1 MTGKGDRVN
10 AIATEHRTPSSLL
23 GMVIFITSELMF
35 FGALFGAYFTIR
47 AQAGEWPPAGTPHID
62 ALRTAVFTV
71 FLVASSFTQ
80 HLGVLAIRRGDRR
93 GLIRWTGITIL
104 LGVLFLAGQGL
115 EYAELLAGD
124 FTIGTNVFG
133 TLFFT
138 MTGFHGLHVAGGLL
152 MLSIVVAK
160 GRMGHLTA
168 ERHGPADAVGYY
180 WHFVDVVWILL
191 FTVLYLL
198 A

>member
-1 MTGKGDRVN
+1 VTVV
-10 AIATEHRTPSSLL
+10 ATERRTPSSLL

-47 AQAGEWPPAGTPHID
+47 AQAGEWPPAETPHID
-62 ALRTAVFTV
+62 AIRTGVFTV

-80 HLGVLAIRRGDRR
+80 HLGVLAIRRGDRSR
-93 GLIRWTGITIL
+93 LIRWTGITIA
-104 LGVLFLAGQGL
+104 LGIAFLAGQGL
-115 EYAELLAGD
+115 EYTELFTED

-152 MLSIVVAK
+152 MLSIVAAK
-160 GRMGHLTA
+160 GRMGHFDA
-168 ERHGPADAVGYY
+168 DRHGPAEAVGYY
-180 WHFVDVVWILL
+180 WHFVDVVWIFL

-198 A
+198 V

>member
-1 MTGKGDRVN
+1 VADTVAVPGAAQR
-10 AIATEHRTPSSLL
+10 RTPSSVL

-47 AQAGEWPPAGTPHID
+47 AQAGEWPPVGTPHID
-62 ALRTAVFTV
+62 ALRTAIFTV

-80 HLGVLAIRRGDRR
+80 HLGVVAIRRGERD
-93 GLIRWTGITIL
+93 GLVRWTFITIA
-104 LGVLFLAGQGL
+104 LGVVFLIGQGI
-115 EYAELLAGD
+115 EYAELFDEG

-152 MLSIVVAK
+152 MLAIVGAK
-160 GRMGHLTA
+160 GRMGHFTA
-168 ERHGPADAVGYY
+168 ERHGPAEAVGYY
-180 WHFVDVVWILL
+180 WHFVDVVWL
-191 FTVLYLL
+191 FLFLVLYIL

>member
-1 MTGKGDRVN
+1 MAGIGTVAAPAVR
-10 AIATEHRTPSSLL
+10 RTPGSLL

-47 AQAGEWPPAGTPHID
+47 AQAGEWPPEGTPHID
-62 ALRTAVFTV
+62 ALRTAIFTI

-80 HLGVLAIRRGDRR
+80 HLGVMAIRKGKKDGCVLWTAVTIAL
-93 GLIRWTGITIL
+93 GLVF
-104 LGVLFLAGQGL
+104 LGGQAL
-115 EYAELLAGD
+115 EYSELFDEG

-152 MLSIVVAK
+152 MLAIVGAK
-160 GRMGHLTA
+160 ARMGHFTA
-168 ERHGPADAVGYY
+168 ERHGPAEAVGYY
-180 WHFVDVVWILL
+180 WHFVDVVWL
-191 FTVLYLL
+191 FLFLVLYLL
-198 A
+198 T

>member
-1 MTGKGDRVN
+1 VN
-10 AIATEHRTPSSLL
+10 AVATEGRTPSSLL

-47 AQAGEWPPAGTPHID
+47 AQAGEWPPADTPHID
-62 ALRTAVFTV
+62 ALRTGVFTV

-80 HLGVLAIRRGDRR
+80 HLGVLAIRRGDLS
-93 GLIRWTGITIL
+93 GLVRWTGITIL
-104 LGVLFLAGQGL
+104 LGILFLAGQGL
-115 EYAELLAGD
+115 EYSELFSED

-160 GRMGHLTA
+160 GRMGHFTA
-168 ERHGPADAVGYY
+168 ERHGPTEAVGYY
-180 WHFVDVVWILL
+180 WHFVDVVWIFL

>member
-1 MTGKGDRVN
+1 VN
-10 AIATEHRTPSSLL
+10 AVATERRSASSLL

-47 AQAGEWPPAGTPHID
+47 AQAGEWPPADTPQID
-62 ALRTAVFTV
+62 AIRTGVFTV

-80 HLGVLAIRRGDRR
+80 HLGVLAIRRGDRS
-93 GLIRWTGITIL
+93 GLIRWTGITIA
-104 LGVLFLAGQGL
+104 LGIVFLAGQGL
-115 EYAELLAGD
+115 EYAELLAED

-133 TLFFT
+133 SLFFT
-138 MTGFHGLHVAGGLL
+138 MTGFHGLHVVGGLL
-152 MLSIVVAK
+152 MLSIVAAK
-160 GRMGHLTA
+160 GRMRHFDA
-168 ERHGPADAVGYY
+168 VRHGPVEAVGYY

>member
-1 MTGKGDRVN
+1 MTAV
-10 AIATEHRTPSSLL
+10 ATEHRTPSSLL

-47 AQAGEWPPAGTPHID
+47 AQAGEWPPGDTPHID
-62 ALRTAVFTV
+62 ALRTGVFTV

-80 HLGVLAIRRGDRR
+80 HLGVLAIGRGNR
-93 GLIRWTGITIL
+93 GGLLRWTGITIL

-115 EYAELLAGD
+115 EYAELFAED

-168 ERHGPADAVGYY
+168 ERHGPAEAVGYY

>member
-1 MTGKGDRVN
+1 MADIVTVAAPADR
-10 AIATEHRTPSSLL
+10 RTPSSLL

-47 AQAGEWPPAGTPHID
+47 AQAGEWPPDGTPHID
-62 ALRTAVFTV
+62 AARTAIFTV

-80 HLGVLAIRRGDRR
+80 HLGVVAIRRGER
-93 GLIRWTGITIL
+93 GGLVRWTAITIA
-104 LGVLFLAGQGL
+104 LGVVFLLGQGL
-115 EYAELLAGD
+115 EYSELFADD

-152 MLSIVVAK
+152 MLAIVGAK
-160 GRMGHLTA
+160 CRMGHLSAVRT
-168 ERHGPADAVGYY
+168 GPAEAVGYY
-180 WHFVDVVWILL
+180 WHFVDVVWL
-191 FTVLYLL
+191 FLFLVLYLL
-198 A
+198 T

>member
-1 MTGKGDRVN
+1 MADIVVVPAAAHR
-10 AIATEHRTPSSLL
+10 RTPSSLL

-47 AQAGEWPPAGTPHID
+47 AQAGVWPPEGTPQID
-62 ALRTAVFTV
+62 APRTAIFTV

-80 HLGVLAIRRGDRR
+80 HLGVVAIRRGERDA
-93 GLIRWTGITIL
+93 LVRWTAITIA
-104 LGVLFLAGQGL
+104 LGVVFLLGQGL
-115 EYAELLAGD
+115 EYAELFDEG

-152 MLSIVVAK
+152 MLAIVGAK
-160 GRMGHLTA
+160 GRMGHFTA
-168 ERHGPADAVGYY
+168 DRHGPAEAVGYY
-180 WHFVDVVWILL
+180 WHFVDVVWL
-191 FTVLYLL
+191 FLFLVLYVL

>member
-1 MTGKGDRVN
+1 MAGAGTVAAPSAR
-10 AIATEHRTPSSLL
+10 RTASSLL

-47 AQAGEWPPAGTPHID
+47 AQAGEWPPEGTPHID
-62 ALRTAVFTV
+62 AVRTAIFTI

-80 HLGVLAIRRGDRR
+80 HLGVVAIRRGDRD
-93 GLIRWTGITIL
+93 GCVRWTALTVA
-104 LGVLFLAGQGL
+104 LGLVFLGGQAL
-115 EYAELLAGD
+115 EYSELFDEG

-152 MLSIVVAK
+152 MLTIVGAK
-160 GRMGHLTA
+160 AQMGHFSA
-168 ERHGPADAVGYY
+168 ESHGPAEAVGYY
-180 WHFVDVVWILL
+180 WHFVDVVWL
-191 FTVLYLL
+191 FLFLVLYILV
-198 A
+198 

>member
-1 MTGKGDRVN
+1 VS
-10 AIATEHRTPSSLL
+10 AVATERRTPSSLL
-23 GMVIFITSELMF
+23 GMVIFITSEMMF

-47 AQAGEWPPAGTPHID
+47 AQAGEWPPADTPPID
-62 ALRTAVFTV
+62 ALRTGIFTI

-80 HLGVLAIRRGDRR
+80 HLGVLAIRREDRA
-93 GLIRWTGITIL
+93 GLIRWTEITIL
-104 LGVLFLAGQGL
+104 LGILFLAGQGL
-115 EYAELLAGD
+115 EYAELFAED

-138 MTGFHGLHVAGGLL
+138 MTGFHGLHVVGGLL

-160 GRMGHLTA
+160 GRMGHFTA
-168 ERHGPADAVGYY
+168 ERHGPAEAVGYY
-180 WHFVDVVWILL
+180 WHFVDVVWIFL